1 MFGNSRNN
9 FDSKVDVLESKLN
22 IYEQLS
28 REMISKLEVAVEKM
42 SEGNSRI
49 ASILVKHDE
58 KIEQNIKSDELIVKM
73 IDELKESNEREHNEV
88 SDRMDKIETSI
99 DELFKFRWQIGGITA
114 LVLLIVT
121 IATSILPNFLQKSV
135 DNHPQMHYNDRSHS

>member
-1 MFGNSRNN
+1 MFSNSRNN
-9 FDSKVDVLESKLN
+9 FSKVDVLESKLN

-28 REMISKLEVAVEKM
+28 REMISKLEVAVEKI

-121 IATSILPNFLQKSV
+121 VATSVLPNFFQKSV
-135 DNHPQMHYNDRSHS
+135 DNRPEIHYNRESHS